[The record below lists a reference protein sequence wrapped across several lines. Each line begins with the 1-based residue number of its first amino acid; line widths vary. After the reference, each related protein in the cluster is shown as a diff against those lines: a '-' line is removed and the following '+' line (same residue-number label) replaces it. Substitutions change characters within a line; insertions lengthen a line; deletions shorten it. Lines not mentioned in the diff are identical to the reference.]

1 MLEKQIA
8 DKIKKIR
15 KSKGYTLDQL
25 GRLTELSKGLLSR
38 IENCQVSPP
47 IATLSKISHGL
58 DVPISIFFDVEDQTG
73 QKGYAVTLKNQR
85 RRISRKGTATPELDY
100 YSLSGLKSDNL
111 IEPFIVKYPA
121 ASKKTTRLY
130 DHPGEEF
137 FMVLKGK
144 VDFIYGEKIIQL
156 ETGDAIHFD
165 PSTPHRGQ
173 NAGEIESEC
182 LVIIIE
188 EEKQ

>member
-8 DKIKKIR
+8 DTIKKIR

-25 GRLTELSKGLLSR
+25 GRRTGLSKALLSR

-58 DVPISIFFDVEDQTG
+58 NVPISIFFDVEEKTG
-73 QKGYAVTLKNQR
+73 QEGYAVTLKDQR
-85 RRISRKGTATPELDY
+85 RKVGRKGMATAEFDY

-121 ASKKTTRLY
+121 NSQKTTRLY

-137 FMVLKGK
+137 FLVLKGK
-144 VDFIYGEKIIQL
+144 VDFIYGEKTIRL
-156 ETGDAIHFD
+156 ETGDSIHFD

-173 NAGEIESEC
+173 NAGKTESEC
-182 LVIIIE
+182 LIIIIE
-188 EEKQ
+188 EGKK

>member
-15 KSKGYTLDQL
+15 KNKGYTLDHL
-25 GRLTELSKGLLSR
+25 GKLTDLSKGLLSR

-58 DVPISIFFDVEDQTG
+58 EVPIGIFFDSEETT
-73 QKGYAVTLKNQR
+73 KKEGYAVTLKNER
-85 RRISRKGTATPELDY
+85 RQVSRRGITAELDY

-111 IEPFIVKYPA
+111 IEPFIIKYSA
-121 ASKKTTRLY
+121 TQKKTTKLY

-137 FMVLKGK
+137 LLVLKGRI
-144 VDFIYGEKIIQL
+144 DFIYGKKTIRL
-156 ETGDAIHFD
+156 ETGDSIHFD

-173 NAGEIESEC
+173 NAGKTESEC
-182 LVIIIE
+182 LVIVIDK
-188 EEKQ
+188 EKK